1 MHDNGFT
8 KVPNAIIRSSLL
20 SIAEKAVWCYIASM
34 PNGYR
39 YSVRSACKMLHIG
52 DKIWRRAI
60 IKLEK
65 LGLISVK
72 HTLGMA
78 TVYEVSKDAFEWNVT
93 PSQMTSGS
101 NDTSCQLTS
110 GSKDTSGQLTTPP
123 LVNGQQV
130 THINK
135 KELLNNN
142 IDDVREK
149 LKNEVMIDANIE
161 LACMSCGITTE
172 QYKQLAAMIIADW
185 TFQDLPER
193 EWTKKHFMNVLRY
206 KINNFKNKQNGT
218 TNKKSN
224 PGGNSQAEDR
234 YASRRGTDA
243 KDHTAKDYGRSF

>member
-1 MHDNGFT
+1 MHDKGFT

-34 PNGYR
+34 PDGFR
-39 YSVRSACKMLHIG
+39 YSVRSACKTLHIG

-72 HTLGMA
+72 HSLGMA
-78 TVYEVSKDAFEWNVT
+78 TVYEASKDAFEWNVT

-101 NDTSCQLTS
+101 NDTPSQLTS
-110 GSKDTSGQLTTPP
+110 GSKDTSGQLTAPP

-142 IDDVREK
+142 VDDDTRACARERFEQ
-149 LKNEVMIDANIE
+149 EVMIDANIE
-161 LACMSCGITTE
+161 LACMSCEITPA
-172 QYKQLAAMIIADW
+172 QYRELAEKIIAEW
-185 TFQDLPER
+185 RFKDLPDS
-193 EWTKKHFMNVLRY
+193 EWTKSHFMSVLRY
-206 KINNFKNKQNGT
+206 KVADLKRNNHNKNKNEYG
-218 TNKKSN
+218 NEIEESCSAASN
-224 PGGNSQAEDR
+224 PLAR
-234 YASRRGTDA
+234 ATI
-243 KDHTAKDYGRSF
+243 HTAKIG